1 MLQSRVEI
9 VNEAGDVQFLFR
21 KKNIYISVYEYFSF
35 RFSVDAVVARYK
47 HEHIVE
53 NLSLKEPVSR
63 VSFFP
68 LLCPT
73 EPFACAEYLLTTNT
87 SVLGVRRLSLLLP
100 DLSRASPLVL
110 QRQWE
115 SAWEKW

>member
-1 MLQSRVEI
+1 MLQSRVET

-21 KKNIYISVYEYFSF
+21 KKNIYIYISVYEYFSF

-68 LLCPT
+68 CYVQL
-73 EPFACAEYLLTTNT
+73 N
-87 SVLGVRRLSLLLP
+87 RLHVQNIYSLLI
-100 DLSRASPLVL
+100 LVC
-110 QRQWE
+110 
-115 SAWEKW
+115 

>member
-1 MLQSRVEI
+1 M
-9 VNEAGDVQFLFR
+9 
-21 KKNIYISVYEYFSF
+21 
-35 RFSVDAVVARYK
+35 DAVVARYK

-68 LLCPT
+68 LLSPT
-73 EPFACAEYLLTTNT
+73 EPFACAEYLLTTN
-87 SVLGVRRLSLLLP
+87 VLGVRRLSLLLP

-110 QRQWE
+110 QRQ
-115 SAWEKW
+115 

>member
-1 MLQSRVEI
+1 MFQSRVET

-21 KKNIYISVYEYFSF
+21 KKIYISVYEYFSF

-68 LLCPT
+68 LLSPT

>member
-1 MLQSRVEI
+1 MFQSRVET

-21 KKNIYISVYEYFSF
+21 KKIYISVYEYFSF

-68 LLCPT
+68 LLSPT

-110 QRQWE
+110 QRQ
-115 SAWEKW
+115 